1 MGMRR
6 FAILAII
13 LLCASAP
20 STRAQTLFEAL
31 GGMAGITRIVDR
43 MVELGLADPRIADTF
58 DNTNIERLKGLIA
71 RQFCVLSGGPCEPR
85 RRSMHAAHAHLGL
98 TTAHFNALVEDLQRA
113 MDEQGIP
120 FRTQNRL
127 LAILA
132 PMHREIVTR

>member
-1 MGMRR
+1 MHRI
-6 FAILAII
+6 AILA
-13 LLCASAP
+13 LLLLGAASPAP
-20 STRAQTLFEAL
+20 RAATLFEAL
-31 GGMAGITRIVDR
+31 GGMPGITRVVDR
-43 MVELGLADPRIADTF
+43 MIELGLADPRTADTF
-58 DNTNIERLKGLIA
+58 DNTNIERLKGLIV
-71 RQFCVLSGGPCEPR
+71 RQFCALTGGPCALR

-98 TTAHFNALVEDLQRA
+98 TTFHFNALVEDLQRA

>member
-1 MGMRR
+1 MRR
-6 FAILAII
+6 IAILVLV
-13 LLCASAP
+13 LLWATVPPA
-20 STRAQTLFEAL
+20 RADTLFEAL

-43 MVELGLADPRIADTF
+43 MVELGLADPRIADSF

-85 RRSMHAAHAHLGL
+85 RRSMYAAHAHLGL
-98 TTAHFNALVEDLQRA
+98 TAFHFNALVEDLQQA

-132 PMHREIVTR
+132 PMYREIVTR